1 VSSSPRSSAD
11 VAARRAAWLFAG
23 LTAATFCLIV
33 LGALVRA
40 HGAGLACPDWPLCF
54 GQLIPAFDF
63 RVAFEWGHRLLA
75 GGVALG
81 FAAGAALV
89 VRHRELRA
97 AAGATLLIGGVLLA
111 AQIVLGGLTVLL
123 GLAPWT
129 VTAHLLFGN
138 AFCASQLWLARTL
151 FERSRVSPPQRDSL
165 TGAAAVWVALTA
177 TLLLVQVTL
186 GGLVSS
192 HYAGLACSTFPT
204 CDGTSL
210 APSLSGLVGL
220 HVIHRLNGY
229 ALVAAWAGLA
239 WLTRHSGV
247 IGTLSRSGLRLVL
260 LQVAVGVANVLL
272 RLPVEVTALHSAL
285 GAALVLTTLL
295 LVREAIR
302 SRAVLRAPTVP
313 AAGDQALEVG

>member
-1 VSSSPRSSAD
+1 LPRSSAD
-11 VAARRAAWLFAG
+11 VAAGRAAWLFAG

-54 GQLIPAFDF
+54 GELIPTFDF
-63 RVAFEWGHRLLA
+63 QIAFEWGHRLLA
-75 GGVALG
+75 GGIAIG
-81 FAAGAALV
+81 FAAGAVFVA
-89 VRHRELRA
+89 RDRELRA
-97 AAGATLLIGGVLLA
+97 VAGAALVIGGVLLA
-111 AQIVLGGLTVLL
+111 AQVVLGGLTVLL

-138 AFCASQLWLARTL
+138 AFCASLLWVACTL
-151 FERSRVSPPQRDSL
+151 FERSQATAPPRDTLSG
-165 TGAAAVWVALTA
+165 TAALWVALTA
-177 TLLLVQVTL
+177 TLLLVQVAL

-192 HYAGLACSTFPT
+192 HYAGLACSAFPT

-210 APSLSGLVGL
+210 VPSLHGLVGL
-220 HVIHRLNGY
+220 HVVHRLNGL

-239 WLTRHSGV
+239 WLTRYSGV
-247 IGTLSRSGLRLVL
+247 TGTLARTGLRLVL

-295 LVREAIR
+295 LVREAMR
-302 SRAVLRAPTVP
+302 SRAELRATRVR
-313 AAGDQALEVG
+313 AAPERALEVG